1 MLDQGQKTATPAPPS
16 GPERVGRYELVERI
30 GDGGIAEV
38 YLARRLGVLPF
49 QRPIAVVKKVHAP
62 LARNQQFIDLL
73 LDEARVSALI
83 KHPRV
88 VDLYDVGV
96 SRGVYFIASEHLSGQ
111 PLSAVLA
118 RSRRGETAR
127 GTGSFLDVYST
138 ARIVA
143 DVADGLHAAHELR
156 SLTGRPIEMVHRDVT
171 PKNVMVLYD
180 GSVKLLDVGV
190 ARAWA
195 AVPARDRATGY
206 LAPEQMDRGKVD
218 RRTDIF
224 SLGVV
229 MWEAL
234 AGVRLFDTAS
244 AAATLRQIRRGLKP
258 PSAHRPEVPDALDK
272 ICMRAL
278 AADPAERFQT
288 ASEMRTALESLLAD
302 TSFRRPAG
310 GVAAFMADVFTAE
323 RDAHHEQVVRASEQ
337 VPQRPAAA
345 ERKPAPAVREA
356 PEGEG
361 ADTLVRMPEEL
372 PGALMALGSQHA
384 AVPEPTEPGAKP
396 VVPRPEPLPRER
408 MAAARRASA
417 ALAAAAR
424 SAPLPAV
431 PARGGAADP
440 PVARSES
447 PMDPGN
453 GVPSGEPTVP
463 GARSSGAASDSAA
476 RAAAGTGEL
485 VRGNDSGASA
495 ISTGSSRPRGKGR
508 PGGRIDSI
516 ADAWTDRRQQAS
528 GRTLP
533 LPAPP
538 KVAVGTHSDASITS
552 VGAEAEED
560 DDDFTFVDPDRSPRS
575 FESGATSA
583 VGDRTGTSRAVLDDD
598 IKPILTGHRSRRIWT
613 AAIVAVGATGLVSAL
628 VYTALGGDPRR
639 QADSG
644 QGAILSPDA
653 QRALSDTPAAPPVE
667 SAKADEPVV
676 ADQPAAADARK
687 TNDVRTVDASKADA
701 SKADESN
708 ADGPV
713 LADARKA
720 DRPVTADAPN
730 ADESN
735 VAGSTAAES
744 NVAGS
749 TAAESKAAES
759 KAAELKA
766 AESKVAD
773 ARKVVD
779 DPDAAEPK
787 SEPTAGAA
795 PSDPPT
801 RPAPSP
807 AAPSAAEPQPTSPA
821 SSSSTPASSPASTSP
836 APPARTVP
844 RAPTRPR
851 IAAAPD
857 TSDRADPSDE
867 ASRRTRPAPARKL
880 TRPEPAPAANPDNLY
895 RDGARLYLDGKLDE
909 ARRKFQT
916 AIDSAPRF
924 APAHRGLGLVYERMG
939 QKGRAIRSW
948 QAYLRI
954 APGAADAELIR
965 ARIERLSR

>member
-30 GDGGIAEV
+30 GDGAIAEV
-38 YLARRLGVLPF
+38 FLARRLGVLPF
-49 QRPIAVVKKVHAP
+49 QRPIAVVKKIHAQ

-111 PLSAVLA
+111 PLSTVLA
-118 RSRRGETAR
+118 RSRAATAR

-171 PKNVMVLYD
+171 PRNVMVLYD

-190 ARAWA
+190 ARAWGA
-195 AVPARDRATGY
+195 MPARDRTTGY
-206 LAPEQMDRGKVD
+206 LAPEQLDRGKVD

-224 SLGVV
+224 SLGAV

-234 AGVRLFDTAS
+234 TGARLFDTAS
-244 AAATLRQIRRGLKP
+244 AAATLRQIRRGLRP
-258 PSAHRPEVPDALDK
+258 PSAHRPEVPDAVDK

-288 ASEMRTALESLLAD
+288 ASEMRSALESLLAE

-310 GVAAFMADVFTAE
+310 GVAAFMAEVFTAE
-323 RDAHHEQVVRASEQ
+323 RDAHQEQVERASEQ
-337 VPQRPAAA
+337 AAQRPIAG
-345 ERKPAPAVREA
+345 ERRPAPAVREA

-372 PGALMALGSQHA
+372 PGALMALGSQHIA
-384 AVPEPTEPGAKP
+384 MPEPTEPGARP

-408 MAAARRASA
+408 LAAARRASA

-431 PARGGAADP
+431 PARGSGSAGP
-440 PVARSES
+440 PLARSES

-463 GARSSGAASDSAA
+463 GARSAGAAT
-476 RAAAGTGEL
+476 GTGVV
-485 VRGNDSGASA
+485 VRGNDSEASNL
-495 ISTGSSRPRGKGR
+495 STGSSSRPRGKRR

-552 VGAEAEED
+552 VGAEPEED

-583 VGDRTGTSRAVLDDD
+583 VADRTGTSRAVLDDD

-613 AAIVAVGATGLVSAL
+613 AALVAVGATGLVSAL
-628 VYTALGGDPRR
+628 VYTALGGGPRR
-639 QADSG
+639 PVGPVG
-644 QGAILSPDA
+644 QGAMLSPDA
-653 QRALSDTPAAPPVE
+653 ERPPFDTAPAAPSIE
-667 SAKADEPVV
+667 SAKADEPAV
-676 ADQPAAADARK
+676 AAAGKADDARK
-687 TNDVRTVDASKADA
+687 VDE
-701 SKADESN
+701 SKADESKADESK

-713 LADARKA
+713 
-720 DRPVTADAPN
+720 
-730 ADESN
+730 
-735 VAGSTAAES
+735 
-744 NVAGS
+744 
-749 TAAESKAAES
+749 
-759 KAAELKA
+759 
-766 AESKVAD
+766 VAD
-773 ARKVVD
+773 AREADESVADESVVAAAREAVA
-779 DPDAAEPK
+779 DPEPAQPK
-787 SEPTAGAA
+787 SEPSAGAA
-795 PSDPPT
+795 AASTAQPSSSSS
-801 RPAPSP
+801 APSTAQPSSSP
-807 AAPSAAEPQPTSPA
+807 AAPSTAQA
-821 SSSSTPASSPASTSP
+821 SSSPSAPSTAQASSSPAAPSTAQPSSSPSAPSTAQASSSASSPASIPSTSP
-836 APPARTVP
+836 APPARTAP
-844 RAPTRPR
+844 RGPIRPR

-857 TSDRADPSDE
+857 ATGDRADPSDE
-867 ASRRTRPAPARKL
+867 AARRTRPAPARKL
-880 TRPEPAPAANPDNLY
+880 TRPEPAPAANPDDLY